1 MEKSLYLLEIEIEQ
15 LKRRFETAPADVLS
29 KSEQCLTRSRQIH
42 FAEGIIQCLMLM
54 CRCALILGKH
64 AQGIRYA
71 KEALAAQDELDN
83 DEYLPEILHLHALH
97 SWEEGKFYTA
107 QQHWINAL
115 EQATLEE
122 DIHIL
127 IESLLGLGNIWR
139 STHEYHLACATHEL
153 AVKVANNTR
162 QESFEGRARILWA
175 WDLYL
180 LNRYVDML
188 TVLDGA
194 LEVLEDKDF
203 LQEVAEVWDFRALA
217 LLGLERLED
226 AEEAAEY
233 AHDLAV
239 ANNLPWVKTHSY
251 INRARLETLRQNMAE
266 AMTLLDKAEQA
277 ARDSANGELLALVYF
292 QQSLVAE
299 QQEDYQSALTAFK
312 RYRSYSTSQLNIQNR
327 RESKDQVRK
336 SKKQLEQ
343 RARKLINRIR
353 GQYEYDPEKH
363 LTNVVSETYW
373 WEQLVLFKTA
383 LKSSNY
389 SVIIIYHETPR
400 YIDACTELTH
410 SLCSK
415 QDLVSRLSAD
425 RLGLL
430 LADTGENAQQIFN
443 ILQQMIQIY
452 PWGRKGLTGE
462 LPDVSLHD
470 ILSFPFTLDQLTELP
485 LKGS

>member
-15 LKRRFETAPADVLS
+15 LKRRFEFAPADVLS
-29 KSEQCLTRSRQIH
+29 EADQCLIRSRQIH

-54 CRCALILGKH
+54 CRCSLLLGKH
-64 AQGIRYA
+64 TQGIRCA
-71 KEALAAQDELDN
+71 KEALAAQNELDN

-97 SWEEGKFYTA
+97 FWEEGKFYTA
-107 QQHWINAL
+107 QQYWIHAL
-115 EQATLEE
+115 EQAALEE
-122 DIHIL
+122 EIDIL

-162 QESFEGRARILWA
+162 QESLEGRARILWA

-194 LEVLEDKDF
+194 LEVLEDSHF
-203 LQEVAEVWDFRALA
+203 QQQLAEVWDFRALA

-226 AEEAAEY
+226 AEEAARN

-239 ANNLPWVKTHSY
+239 ANNLSWVKAHSY
-251 INRARLETLRQNMAE
+251 VNRARLEMLRQNMVE
-266 AMTLLDKAEQA
+266 ATALLNRAEQA
-277 ARDSANGELLALVYF
+277 ARDTTNDELLALVYY

-299 QQEDYQSALTAFK
+299 QQQDYQAALSAFK
-312 RYRSYSTSQLNIQNR
+312 RYRSYSTSQLKIQTN
-327 RESKDQVRK
+327 RESKDKIRN

-363 LTNVVSETYW
+363 LSNVVSETYW

-389 SVIIIYHETPR
+389 SVVIIYHENPR

-415 QDLVSRLSAD
+415 QDLVSRLSSD

-430 LADTGENAQQIFN
+430 LADKGDDARQVFH
-443 ILQQMIQIY
+443 ILQQMIKIY
-452 PWGRKGLTGE
+452 PWGRKGLTGK
-462 LPDVSLHD
+462 LPDISLHD